1 MPKDKKNTQ
10 VEAAILEALGDGSI
24 KSRDGALEKKI
35 IAACFQRKAEL
46 EVICSNVQPEYFAD
60 QRYKTFY
67 QYISK
72 TYFSGKIPDMDV
84 CLSQASR
91 STEFDIDPEDYAT
104 GLREALDGGSECELE
119 AVCYELRNL
128 YTVRRLLGFA
138 KRISASID
146 DGTPSVELIGQAEES
161 LKKITV
167 EVITDNTL
175 LNLDQVI
182 ASSPIGVNE
191 FLEPPQDGI
200 KTPWPSVNEFTGG
213 WKPGQMVTIG
223 ARPGVGKSSFLCQA
237 LYYAAA
243 MGNLVVLFSLEMNA
257 FDIWTRIFCDQV
269 GVKSSD
275 FMHRQLSPAEKE
287 RIQDFIKN
295 AAPRSLLISDKGGR
309 TPLSMRSELARIQ
322 AKYGQIAMVGVDYIQ
337 LMSNPGKK
345 NRVEE
350 VGSIS
355 TFLKRTSMDFNTR
368 MLVAAQLNRLMDN
381 RPGDDKPKL
390 SDLKESGSIEQDSDI
405 VFLLHR
411 PGLSKKPK
419 DGVVLPDEI
428 MIAKQR
434 RGRVGTIPMDYQGE
448 YYRFVERAK

>member
-1 MPKDKKNTQ
+1 MQKDKNN

-24 KSRDGALEKKI
+24 KSKSLPCERRI

-46 EVICSNVQPEYFAD
+46 EVICSNVQPEYFSD
-60 QRYKTFY
+60 PRHKTFFSY
-67 QYISK
+67 VAK
-72 TYFSGKIPDMDV
+72 TFFSGKIPDIDV
-84 CLSQASR
+84 CLSQAGR
-91 STEFDIDPEDYAT
+91 SQEFDIDPEDYAS

-119 AVCYELRNL
+119 AICHELRNL

-138 KRISASID
+138 KRISSSID

-161 LKKITV
+161 LRKITV
-167 EVITDNTL
+167 DVITDDTL
-175 LNLDQVI
+175 LNLDQII

-191 FLEPPQDGI
+191 FLDPPRNGI
-200 KTPWPSVNEFTGG
+200 PTPWPTINDYTGG

-223 ARPGVGKSSFLCQA
+223 ARPGIGKSSFLCQA
-237 LYYAAA
+237 LYSAAA
-243 MGNLVVLFSLEMNA
+243 MGHFVVLFSLEMNA

-275 FMHRQLSPAEKE
+275 FMHRQLSSQEKD

-322 AKYGQIAMVGVDYIQ
+322 AKYGKIAMVGVDYIQ
-337 LMSNPGKK
+337 LMTNPGKK

-350 VGSIS
+350 IGSIS
-355 TFLKRTSMDFNTR
+355 TFLKRTSMDFDTR

-390 SDLKESGSIEQDSDI
+390 SDLKDSGSIEQDSDI

-411 PGLSKKPK
+411 PGMTKKPK
-419 DGVVLPDEI
+419 DGIVLPDEV

-434 RGRVGTIPMDYQGE
+434 RGRVGMIPMDYQGE